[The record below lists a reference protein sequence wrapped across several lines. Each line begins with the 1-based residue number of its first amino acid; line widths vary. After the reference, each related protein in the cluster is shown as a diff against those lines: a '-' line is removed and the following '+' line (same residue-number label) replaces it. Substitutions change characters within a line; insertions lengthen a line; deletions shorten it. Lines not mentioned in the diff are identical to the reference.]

1 MEMVTSDE
9 NCAGV
14 IPNALDRANAEN
26 IDGFLISIA
35 GVDVSVVE
43 FASCLTGASVDLEV
57 LLDLL
62 FLRLTAI
69 GNVGYV

>member
-1 MEMVTSDE
+1 MEIVTSDE

-14 IPNALDRANAEN
+14 IPNALDRASVEN
-26 IDGFLISIA
+26 MDGFLISIA

-43 FASCLTGASVDLEV
+43 FASSLTGVTAALEV

-62 FLRLTAI
+62 FLLLTAI
-69 GNVGYV
+69 LLVV